1 MAEDSSSISL
11 CVKRAEDESS
21 ATILESA
28 ATAAIVL
35 HVMKVSVFAGDIAE
49 APAEAICTSTNPRLS
64 LMMGTGGS
72 VREKG
77 GFAILREC
85 EAILE
90 AETARSG
97 RGRMP
102 VGSVWVTGA
111 GALPYQAVI
120 HCVASDVRARSSDA
134 VVRSCVTQSVTAAI
148 QRGIKSV
155 AMPVFASGHAHFPF
169 DSAVAS
175 IAEALASAPEGL
187 AEVIVVVRDE
197 AAAER
202 AVKILRRQFTEA
214 EIR

>member
-1 MAEDSSSISL
+1 M
-11 CVKRAEDESS
+11 
-21 ATILESA
+21 
-28 ATAAIVL
+28 
-35 HVMKVSVFAGDIAE
+35 MKVSIFAGDIAE
-49 APAEAICTSTNPRLS
+49 APADAICTSTNPRLS

-77 GFAILREC
+77 GFTILREC

-90 AETARSG
+90 GETARSG

-120 HCVASDVRARSSDA
+120 HCVASDARARSSDA
-134 VVRSCVTQSVTAAI
+134 VIRSCVLKSVNAAI
-148 QRGIKSV
+148 RRGISSV

-169 DSAVAS
+169 DTALAS

-187 AEVIVVVRDE
+187 GEVILVVRDDAT
-197 AAAER
+197 AAS
-202 AVKILRRQFTEA
+202 AVKILKQRFPEA
-214 EIR
+214 EIRE